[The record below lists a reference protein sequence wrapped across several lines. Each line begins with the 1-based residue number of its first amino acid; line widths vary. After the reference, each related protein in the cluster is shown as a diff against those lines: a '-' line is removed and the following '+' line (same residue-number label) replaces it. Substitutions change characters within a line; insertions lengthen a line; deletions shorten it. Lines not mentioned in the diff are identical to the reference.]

1 MNPLLYGH
9 NPEPN
14 LIAVHQNG
22 ESQMR
27 VYFRRDRATVTEDV
41 DFYPFFFLSEKR
53 YLEGFAKKHWVKELA
68 GNNHFKFLCAF
79 TRRSDMWEAVS
90 FALQRHNQSSDQKV
104 QSYPEADFLLLRPDP
119 TTQYLMQ
126 TGRTLFKGMKF
137 EDLYRLQLDI
147 ETYSRLRFSRAERLE
162 DRIIVIALADS
173 GGWEYAIDG
182 RKKSEREMLIELI
195 DIIKEKDP
203 DVLEGHNIFN
213 FDLPYVL
220 QRCAL
225 NGVELAIGRD
235 GTLPRGSSPFGG
247 RETEFNTYEVNGR
260 HIIDTWLLLQ
270 SYDIGKRDMESYGLK
285 YAAKYF
291 GFASPDRVYI
301 TGDKISWYWDNEPEL
316 LIRYA
321 LDDVRETRMLS
332 QHLSPTAFHLAQMG
346 PLSYGTTARLGTA
359 AKIEAMLLREYLRQ
373 KNSVPKAMRGVQ
385 TTGGYTDLFYTGVLW
400 PVLHVDVESLYPS
413 IIISEGIC
421 PKSDPLQVFV
431 AVLKELTKLRL
442 DAKRRMVK
450 AKDEGERTKLDAM
463 QSSLKILINSFYGYL
478 GFSRGLFNDYE
489 QADRVTEKGREVLR
503 IIINEITTRGGQVVE
518 ADTDGVYFVPPSGVR
533 GEKAEVEFVGEV
545 SSTMPK
551 GINLVLGGRYK
562 KILSYKKKNYALSGY
577 DDKVEIKGSSLV
589 SRSLERFARDYI
601 HHCIDCLLNSNL
613 EGLHELYVNLRK
625 DLLEHKLEVRGFA
638 KTETLRDPLEDY
650 VHEVEAGKRNR
661 SASYEL
667 ALRSRRPFRP
677 GDKISYYF
685 TGTDPNIKAFES
697 CKLIEEW
704 IPNAPDENV
713 AYYLR
718 RLDEYT
724 KKFEVFF
731 TPQDFRKIFSADDL
745 FQFSP
750 ENIQIIT
757 QEVKKAEEEPEEEL
771 ITVEPKIWLAEE
783 A

>member
-1 MNPLLYGH
+1 MNKVLYGH
-9 NPEPN
+9 NLDPN
-14 LIAVHQNG
+14 LIALHQNG

-27 VYFRRDRATVTEDV
+27 LYFRRDGATATQDD
-41 DFYPFFFLSEKR
+41 DFYPFFFLSDKR
-53 YLEGFAKKHWVKELA
+53 YLEGFTKKHWVKQLS
-68 GNNHFKFLCAF
+68 GDGYYRFLCAF
-79 TRRSDMWEAVS
+79 TRWSDMWEAVN
-90 FALQRHNQSSDQKV
+90 FALQKHNQSSDEKI
-104 QSYPEADFLLLRPDP
+104 QSYAEADFLLLRPDP
-119 TTQYLMQ
+119 TSQYLMQ

-137 EDLYRLQLDI
+137 EDLKRLQLDI
-147 ETYSRLRFSRAERLE
+147 ETYSRSRFSKPERFE
-162 DRIIVIALADS
+162 DRIVVVGLGDS
-173 GGWEYAIDG
+173 AGWEYAIDG
-182 RKKSEREMLIELI
+182 RKKSERDMLVELVE
-195 DIIKEKDP
+195 IINEKDP
-203 DVLEGHNIFN
+203 DVIEGHNILN

-225 NGVELAIGRD
+225 NGVEFAIGRD
-235 GTLPRGSSPFGG
+235 GTPPRGSFPFSG
-247 RETEFNTYEVNGR
+247 RETEFNTFEVNGR

-270 SYDIGKRDMESYGLK
+270 SYDVGKRDLESYGLK

-301 TGDKISWYWDNEPEL
+301 PGEKISWYWDNEPDL

-332 QHLSPTAFHLAQMG
+332 QHLSPMAFHLAQMG

-359 AKIEAMLLREYLRQ
+359 AKIEAMMLREYLRQ
-373 KNSVPKAMRGVQ
+373 KVSVPKPMRGSQ
-385 TTGGYTDLFYTGVLW
+385 TTGGYTDLFYTGVLS
-400 PVLHVDVESLYPS
+400 PVVHVDVESLYPS

-421 PKSDPLQVFV
+421 PKSDPLRVFV
-431 AVLKELTKLRL
+431 ALLKELTKLRL
-442 DAKRRMVK
+442 DAKRKMAK
-450 AKDEGERTKLDAM
+450 AKDEGERSKLDAM

-489 QADRVTEKGREVLR
+489 QADRVTKMGQEVLR
-503 IIINEITTRGGQVVE
+503 NIINEITTRGGQVVE
-518 ADTDGVYFVPPSGVR
+518 VDTDGVYFVPPPGVR
-533 GEKAEVEFVGEV
+533 GEKAEVEFVNEL
-545 SSTMPK
+545 SNTMPK

-562 KILSYKKKNYALSGY
+562 KILSYKKKNYALLGY

-589 SRSLERFARDYI
+589 SRTMERFARVYL
-601 HHCIDCLLNSNL
+601 HQCIDCLLNNNFG
-613 EGLHELYVNLRK
+613 GLHDLYVNLRK
-625 DLLEHKLEVRGFA
+625 DLLEHKLNVRDFA
-638 KTETLRDPLEDY
+638 KTETLRDSLEEY
-650 VHEVEAGKRNR
+650 LREVEAGKRNR

-667 ALRSRRPFRP
+667 ALRSRRTFRP

-685 TGTDPNIKAFES
+685 TGTDPNIKAFEN

-713 AYYLR
+713 AYYLK

-731 TPQDFRKIFSADDL
+731 TAQDFRKIFSADDL
-745 FQFSP
+745 FQFSS
-750 ENIQIIT
+750 EHIEIIT
-757 QEVKKAEEEPEEEL
+757 QEVKKAEEEPEEEA

>member
-9 NPEPN
+9 NPDPN

-27 VYFRRDRATVTEDV
+27 VCSRRDGRIVAEDV

-53 YLEGFAKKHWVKELA
+53 ILQGFTKKHWVKELV
-68 GNNHFKFLCAF
+68 GNNHYKFLCAF
-79 TRRSDMWEAVS
+79 TRWSDMWEAVN
-90 FALQRHNQSSDQKV
+90 FALQKHNQSSDEKV
-104 QSYPEADFLLLRPDP
+104 QSYSEADFLLLRPDP

-147 ETYSRLRFSRAERLE
+147 ETYSRLRFSKAERLE

-173 GGWEYAIDG
+173 TGWEYAIDG
-182 RKKSEREMLIELI
+182 RKKSEPEMLRELVDVI
-195 DIIKEKDP
+195 RKKDP
-203 DVLEGHNIFN
+203 DVIEGHNIFN
-213 FDLPYVL
+213 FDFPYIL

-225 NGVELAIGRD
+225 NGVEFAIGRD
-235 GTLPRGSSPFGG
+235 GSAPRGSSPFGG
-247 RETEFNTYEVNGR
+247 RETEFNTFEVNGR
-260 HIIDTWLLLQ
+260 HIIDTWSLVQ
-270 SYDIGKRDMESYGLK
+270 SYDVGKRDMESYGLK

-291 GFASPDRVYI
+291 GFASSDRVYI
-301 TGDKISWYWDNEPEL
+301 SGEKISWHWDNEPEV
-316 LIRYA
+316 LIKYA

-373 KNSVPKAMRGVQ
+373 KTSVPRPTRGVQ
-385 TTGGYTDLFYTGVLW
+385 TTGGYTDLFYTGVLS
-400 PVLHVDVESLYPS
+400 PVVHVDVESLYPS
-413 IIISEGIC
+413 IIVSEGIC
-421 PKSDPLQVFV
+421 PKSDSLQVFV
-431 AVLKELTKLRL
+431 ALLKELTKLRL
-442 DAKRRMVK
+442 DAKRKMAK
-450 AKDEGERTKLDAM
+450 AKNDGERTKLDAM

-489 QADRVTEKGREVLR
+489 QADRVTKRGQEVLR
-503 IIINEITTRGGQVVE
+503 GMIDEITTRGGQVVE
-518 ADTDGVYFVPPSGVR
+518 VDTDGVYFVPPPGNK
-533 GEKAEVEFVGEV
+533 GEKAEGNFVRGI

-551 GINLVLGGRYK
+551 GINLVLGGRYR
-562 KILSYKKKNYALSGY
+562 KILSYKKKNYALLGY
-577 DDKVEIKGSSLV
+577 DEKVELKGSSLV
-589 SRSLERFARDYI
+589 SRSMEAFARGYLHQCIESLLSNNLER
-601 HHCIDCLLNSNL
+601 
-613 EGLHELYVNLRK
+613 LHELYVNLRK
-625 DLLEHKLEVRGFA
+625 DLLEHKLDVRDFA

-650 VHEVEAGKRNR
+650 AHEVEAGKRNR

-745 FQFSP
+745 FQFSSG
-750 ENIQIIT
+750 NIEIIT
-757 QEVKKAEEEPEEEL
+757 QEVKKAEEEPEEET

-783 A
+783 V

>member
-1 MNPLLYGH
+1 MSPLLYGH
-9 NPEPN
+9 NTDSN
-14 LIAVHQNG
+14 LIALHQNG

-27 VYFRRDRATVTEDV
+27 VYFRRDEATVAEDV

-53 YLEGFAKKHWVKELA
+53 YLEGFTKKHWVKELV
-68 GNNHFKFLCAF
+68 GDNHYKFVCAF
-79 TRRSDMWEAVS
+79 SRWSDMWEAVN
-90 FALQRHNQSSDQKV
+90 FALQKHNQSSDQKV

-119 TTQYLMQ
+119 KTQYLMQ

-147 ETYSRLRFSRAERLE
+147 ETYSRLRFSKAERLE
-162 DRIIVIALADS
+162 DRIIVIALGDS
-173 GGWEYAIDG
+173 AGWEYAIDG

-235 GTLPRGSSPFGG
+235 GNPPRGSSPFGG
-247 RETEFNTYEVNGR
+247 REIEFNTYEVNGR

-270 SYDIGKRDMESYGLK
+270 SYDIGRRDMESYGLK
-285 YAAKYF
+285 YAARYF

-346 PLSYGTTARLGTA
+346 PLSYGTAARLGRA
-359 AKIEAMLLREYLRQ
+359 AKIEAMLVREYLHQ
-373 KNSVPKAMRGVQ
+373 KNSVPKPMRGVQ
-385 TTGGYTDLFYTGVLW
+385 TTGGYTDLFYTGVLS
-400 PVLHVDVESLYPS
+400 PVVHVDVESLYPS
-413 IIISEGIC
+413 IIINEGIC
-421 PKSDPLQVFV
+421 PKSDPLKVFV
-431 AVLKELTKLRL
+431 ALLRELTKLRL
-442 DAKRRMVK
+442 DAKRKMAK
-450 AKDEGERTKLDAM
+450 AKDDAERSKLDAM

-489 QADRVTEKGREVLR
+489 QADRVTKAGQEILR
-503 IIINEITTRGGQVVE
+503 GIITEITTRGGQVVE
-518 ADTDGVYFVPPSGVR
+518 VDTDGVYFVSPSTAMGKV
-533 GEKAEVEFVGEV
+533 AEENFVHEI
-545 SSTMPK
+545 SSAIPK

-562 KILSYKKKNYALSGY
+562 KILSYKKKNYALLDY
-577 DDKVEIKGSSLV
+577 DNRVDIKGSSLV
-589 SRSLERFARDYI
+589 SRTMERFAREYL
-601 HHCIDCLLNSNL
+601 HQCIDCLLNDNF

-625 DLLEHKLEVRGFA
+625 DVLEHKLEVRDFA
-638 KTETLRDPLEDY
+638 KTETLRDSLEEY
-650 VHEVEAGKRNR
+650 SREVEAGKRNR
-661 SASYEL
+661 TASYEL
-667 ALRSRRPFRP
+667 ALRSRRPFKS
-677 GDKISYYF
+677 GDRISYYF

-697 CKLIEEW
+697 CKLVEEW
-704 IPNAPDENV
+704 IPNAPDENT
-713 AYYLR
+713 AYYIR

-731 TPQDFRKIFSADDL
+731 SPQDFRKIFFADDL

-750 ENIQIIT
+750 ADIQITT
-757 QEVKKAEEEPEEEL
+757 QEVKKAEEEPEEET
-771 ITVEPKIWLAEE
+771 ISVEPRIWLAEE